1 MPNINFFINNPI
13 GVVNTQIYRLAASE
27 LVPLE
32 PNYAEFPQQT
42 AKGNGSKRLD
52 TGSADAPI
60 YNWLGLQVFSSASL
74 THPETGEVFN
84 LLTCLFNVRQSKNID
99 EVAVTG
105 LDDTVKTFI
114 NEGSYEITIKCMLT
128 TDNAD
133 DYPVDDVRKF
143 VNLLRQKKAL
153 EIVSDFLMFFGIY
166 SIVIYDFDVPQMEGV
181 QNVQPF
187 NIIAKSDRPVQLID
201 DI

>member
-1 MPNINFFINNPI
+1 MPNINFFINGN
-13 GVVNTQIYRLAASE
+13 GLVNTQAFRLVAND
-27 LVPLE
+27 LVPLT
-32 PNYAEFPQQT
+32 PNYVELPQQT
-42 AKGNGSKRLD
+42 ARGNGSKRLD
-52 TGSADAPI
+52 TGSADAPV

-105 LDDTVKTFI
+105 LDDTIKTFI
-114 NEGSYEITIKCMLT
+114 NEGSYEITIKCILS

-133 DYPVDDVRKF
+133 DYPVDDVKRF
-143 VNLLRQKKAL
+143 LDLLRQKKAL
-153 EIVSDFLMFFGIY
+153 DIVSDFLLFFGIY

-181 QNVQPF
+181 QNMQPF
-187 NIIAKSDRPVQLID
+187 NITAKSDRPVQLVE

>member
-1 MPNINFFINNPI
+1 MPNINFFINGN
-13 GVVNTQIYRLAASE
+13 GLVNTQAFRLVAND

-42 AKGNGSKRLD
+42 ARGNGSKRLD
-52 TGSADAPI
+52 TGSANAPV

-105 LDDTVKTFI
+105 LDDTIKTFI
-114 NEGSYEITIKCMLT
+114 NEGSYEITIKCILS

-133 DYPVDDVRKF
+133 DYPVDDVKRF
-143 VNLLRQKKAL
+143 IDLLRQKKAL
-153 EIVSDFLMFFGIY
+153 EIVSDFLLFFGIY

-181 QNVQPF
+181 QNMQPF
-187 NIIAKSDRPVQLID
+187 NITAKSDRPVQLVE